1 MNLMIEHLQ
10 AARACYALV
19 NLQLIY
25 NIPTNHPP
33 QLFNKLTMQAYCQFN
48 YKVIN
53 YDKSSKI

>member
-1 MNLMIEHLQ
+1 MIEHLQ